1 MVSVANELLG
11 AENTMA
17 LNTLYTPRV
26 KVRVQVGHIEARAP
40 AEAFVVHF
48 HLKQGLHV
56 RIRDD
61 LRWIAVQQGGA
72 ESFGVRL
79 SDEAA
84 AGRTQGQDTGRL
96 QDLELFGVAAR
107 AENMQ
112 SVTHTVDLCQAES
125 PKHCV
130 QNLR

>member
-1 MVSVANELLG
+1 MAHELLG

-17 LNTLYTPRV
+17 LDALYTPRV
-26 KVRVQVGHIEARAP
+26 KVRVQVGHVEARAP
-40 AEAFVVHF
+40 AEALVVHF

-61 LRWIAVQQGGA
+61 LRRIAVQKGGA
-72 ESFGVRL
+72 EPLGVRF

-107 AENMQ
+107 AENVQ
-112 SVTHTVDLCQAES
+112 SVAHAVDLCQAES
-125 PKHCV
+125 PEHRV
-130 QNLR
+130 QDLR